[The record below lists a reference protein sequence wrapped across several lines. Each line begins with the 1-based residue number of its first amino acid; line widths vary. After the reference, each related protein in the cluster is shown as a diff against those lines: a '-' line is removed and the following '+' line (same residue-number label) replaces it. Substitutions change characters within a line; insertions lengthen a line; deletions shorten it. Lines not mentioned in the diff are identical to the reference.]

1 MEVLIMAIT
10 QYSGLNVRQS
20 GNIYEVYLP
29 QGIMVLSICMPVD
42 GQLIKDASVL
52 DVICKVLAKRWGV
65 TKKSSKGDGIGKTT
79 ISIDYSGLV
88 FVQVDVSSYQI
99 FLPNGVL
106 VANILFPPDLNYCAD
121 SIGLGYVCRAIALRY
136 GIE

>member
-52 DVICKVLAKRWGV
+52 DVICKVRAKRWGI
-65 TKKSSKGDGIGKTT
+65 TKKSSKGDGSGKTT